1 MVPNKANLIEHLSS
15 FLDETI
21 EELLK
26 PIDLWLFSRF

>member
-21 EELLK
+21 EE
-26 PIDLWLFSRF
+26 RFVVP